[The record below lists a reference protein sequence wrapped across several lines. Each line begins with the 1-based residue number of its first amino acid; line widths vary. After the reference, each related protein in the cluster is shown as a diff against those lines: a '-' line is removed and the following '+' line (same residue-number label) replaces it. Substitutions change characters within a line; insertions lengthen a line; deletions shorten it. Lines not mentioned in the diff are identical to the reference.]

1 MLSETQKKR
10 LLEIARQS
18 IENYITKGEKTKFSE
33 ADVEL
38 IKKKGA
44 FVTIKKGGDLR
55 GCIGHIVA
63 DSPLY
68 QTIADMAVEAAFGD
82 PRFPSLLQK
91 ELKEVEIEIS
101 ALSEVEKTED
111 VGKIEVGKH
120 GILIRKGINSGL
132 LLPQVATEYGWNR
145 EEFLE
150 HTCLKAGLPKDAWRG
165 RADIYIFSAE
175 VFGE

>member
-1 MLSETQKKR
+1 MLNKIQKKR

-18 IENYITKGEKTKFSE
+18 IENYITNREKAKFSE
-33 ADVEL
+33 TDAEL

-44 FVTIKKGGDLR
+44 FVTIKKGGNLR

-63 DSPLY
+63 DSPLC

-82 PRFPSLLQK
+82 PRFPSLLGR
-91 ELKEVEIEIS
+91 ELKEVKIEIS
-101 ALSEVEKTED
+101 ALSELKKTED
-111 VGKIEVGKH
+111 VSKIEVGKH
-120 GILIRKGINSGL
+120 GILIRKGVNSGL
-132 LLPQVATEYGWNR
+132 LLPQVATECGWNR

-150 HTCLKAGLPKDAWRG
+150 HTCLKAGLPKDAWRE
-165 RADIYIFSAE
+165 RASIYIFSAE